1 MISELEKTKL
11 YTGNYTIEELINIIK
26 KGLVFNKHLYNS
38 SKIINDIATLET
50 NKYRDIL
57 NYLEKD
63 NLEFVSKIEKERKK
77 YVIKKNRIN

>member
-26 KGLVFNKHLYNS
+26 KGLVFNNHLYNS

-50 NKYRDIL
+50 NIYRSVL